1 MVVFGPTGGSDPEW
15 NFDDK
20 LVLITT
26 VLDHRVPYPQNSADY
41 MTQAQKHVK
50 VFVNGQEWGEWYQA
64 PWDASP
70 TGGTA
75 PIVKADNAWLS
86 HNWTYSS
93 TLKWKS
99 TQQELHLEAGGRIG
113 YAHNGQYN
121 VPTDVNITLSRTGHN
136 TSPALNK
143 DFFLGVGHF
152 VSYYTQQELTDPVN
166 QLKPEMDE
174 LKTMWKL

>member
-1 MVVFGPTGGSDPEW
+1 MVVFGPTGGTDPTW

-26 VLDHRVPYPQNSADY
+26 VLDHQVAYPQNPGEY

-50 VFVNGQEWGEWYQA
+50 VFVNGQEWSKWYKA
-64 PWDASP
+64 PWDS
-70 TGGTA
+70 GSDGA
-75 PIVKADNAWLS
+75 PAAQAENDWMS
-86 HNWTYSS
+86 QNWTYSS

-99 TQQELHLEAGGRIG
+99 TQQELHLVSSGRIG

-121 VPTDVNITLSRTGHN
+121 VPTDVIITLNKGSG
-136 TSPALNK
+136 SPAFNK